1 MNEIVNELAD
11 TAVASSWTALFAAV
25 WLSRHDLRGR
35 IDPDADREHTRRRP
49 RVERPRTR
57 RRQPESIDQ
66 ETATVV
72 PSGRDELG
80 ATRRTSSLV
89 VAECFDLDLSSPSP
103 PRAGSRFDDTVAHP
117 IDAPHRLDAVI
128 RAAGLRLRA
137 LPDVKDLGHRTVA
150 HRARLQQVMRE
161 AAQARARLAAG
172 TYGMCL
178 TCTGVISFA
187 RLSETPWARRCIYC
201 ELDI

>member
-1 MNEIVNELAD
+1 MNQIIHELTD
-11 TAVASSWTALFAAV
+11 TAAASSWTALFAAV

-35 IDPDADREHTRRRP
+35 IDPDADRAHIRRRP
-49 RVERPRTR
+49 RAERPRTR
-57 RRQPESIDQ
+57 RRQPESLDQ

-72 PSGRDELG
+72 PSGRDERG
-80 ATRRTSSLV
+80 ATRRASSLV
-89 VAECFDLDLSSPSP
+89 GDDWFQLDLFSPSP
-103 PRAGSRFDDTVAHP
+103 SRAGSRFDDTVAHP

-128 RAAGLRLRA
+128 RGAGLRLRA

-150 HRARLQQVMRE
+150 YRARLQQVIRE

-172 TYGMCL
+172 TYGVCL
-178 TCTGVISFA
+178 TCRGGISFA
-187 RLSETPWARRCIYC
+187 HLSETPWARRCIYC